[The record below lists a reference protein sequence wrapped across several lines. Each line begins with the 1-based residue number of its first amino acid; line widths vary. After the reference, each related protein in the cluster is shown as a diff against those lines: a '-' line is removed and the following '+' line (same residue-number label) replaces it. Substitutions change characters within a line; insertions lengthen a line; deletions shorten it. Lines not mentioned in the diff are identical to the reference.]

1 MTFSGTGLPVSLE
14 SDPADIYIYTTSKLQ
29 LKQKKKKKKQKM
41 RCTQNLV
48 PLATAKLES
57 NLMIN
62 SNQYIMHLY
71 KIFNFIKENQF
82 QKYKIQNVPA

>member
-1 MTFSGTGLPVSLE
+1 
-14 SDPADIYIYTTSKLQ
+14 
-29 LKQKKKKKKQKM
+29 M

-48 PLATAKLES
+48 PLATTKMES

-62 SNQYIMHLY
+62 SNQHLMNLY